1 MPGRLSLSLRAYA
14 SFIKFF
20 MTLKCERSCV
30 CVEKG
35 GGGGGR
41 GGGGGGVSMK
51 FKEGTGAVKILLTRC
66 L

>member
-1 MPGRLSLSLRAYA
+1 M
-14 SFIKFF
+14 
-20 MTLKCERSCV
+20 

-35 GGGGGR
+35 GR
-41 GGGGGGVSMK
+41 GGGSMK